1 MESNHESLPWTTNK
15 VSSMYSHVQV
25 CWWIMFLVVMLTYIW
40 REPNVPYAQRLA
52 TTEILFIHR
61 KREVEHNTKKR
72 NSTQEVNVENPKLGG
87 KTTAAHRL
95 QTVTMYECTKQWV
108 HGGNDLGLTIF
119 ATGGDY
125 NRGNDLVSLSL
136 CTVTHSLFFLHQ
148 QEKWQQQQILKVCP
162 KSYLY

>member
-95 QTVTMYECTKQWV
+95 QTITMMECTTLSSLRHRPRAHRSSPQAAV
-108 HGGNDLGLTIF
+108 TTE
-119 ATGGDY
+119 ATTSF
-125 NRGNDLVSLSL
+125 SLSL
-136 CTVTHSLFFLHQ
+136 SVQLRTLSILEPTRMTTTKSL
-148 QEKWQQQQILKVCP
+148 P
-162 KSYLY
+162 